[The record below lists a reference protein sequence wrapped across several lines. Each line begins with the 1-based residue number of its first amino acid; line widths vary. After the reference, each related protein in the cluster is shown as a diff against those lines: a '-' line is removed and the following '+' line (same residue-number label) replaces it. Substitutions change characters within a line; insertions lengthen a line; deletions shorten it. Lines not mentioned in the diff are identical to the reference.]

1 MIPYLVETYCL
12 IDNLTRKVDHHL
24 KKTPAG
30 RKGKLSRSELLTIA
44 IIKQFLG
51 IKTNKSL
58 YNLIKDC
65 GQNYFSELPSYQQFC
80 SGLESNIHYLA
91 IINLVLVE
99 INSQKKSDFFII
111 DSTSLPICRNT
122 YRSRSKLGKGIAS
135 SGKNMNGWYFGFKL
149 HAIITSNMDIVSF
162 KFTNAST
169 ADITALDS
177 QMIKNIFGFLVG
189 DKGYISQKKAQEL
202 RKSGITLITRPRKN
216 MKKLPVTKKVL
227 SMLSRRQVVE
237 TTFSLLKSKFSLL
250 FQHAR
255 SLKSF
260 FSQIF
265 SAVLSY
271 HLHQKDATF
280 YLEKSLLL
288 LK

>member
-280 YLEKSLLL
+280 YLKKSLLL